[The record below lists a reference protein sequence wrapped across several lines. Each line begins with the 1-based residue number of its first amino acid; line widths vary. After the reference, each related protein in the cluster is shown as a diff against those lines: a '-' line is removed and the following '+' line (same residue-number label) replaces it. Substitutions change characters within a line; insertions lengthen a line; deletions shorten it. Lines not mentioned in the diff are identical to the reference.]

1 MVYDS
6 LTVDDILCGGTSE
19 FKSEVN
25 DPFSKIFV
33 IWSQFFKTFTYLGLE
48 INQNK
53 DNSVIISQ
61 EFMLAPSTQHHF
73 QKICYPI
80 KNPVSHL
87 KQSLQFAP

>member
-53 DNSVIISQ
+53 DNSVIINQ
-61 EFMLAPSTQHHF
+61 EFMPAPSTQHHF
-73 QKICYPI
+73 QKISYPI

>member
-33 IWSQFFKTFTYLGLE
+33 I
-48 INQNK
+48 
-53 DNSVIISQ
+53 
-61 EFMLAPSTQHHF
+61 
-73 QKICYPI
+73 
-80 KNPVSHL
+80 
-87 KQSLQFAP
+87 